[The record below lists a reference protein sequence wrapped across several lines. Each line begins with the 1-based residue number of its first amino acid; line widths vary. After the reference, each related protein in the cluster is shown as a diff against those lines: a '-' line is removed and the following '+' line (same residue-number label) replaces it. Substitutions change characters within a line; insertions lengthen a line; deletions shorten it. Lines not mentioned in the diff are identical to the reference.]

1 MAQDIITGGGA
12 VAPSSPASRDVGM
25 IQGGRFSPA
34 LREAREAR
42 FAELLAKAE
51 RAAGAK
57 PATQPNQPA
66 PGAKSITIEGVELA
80 TPALLKEI
88 NPALAKLLGEGGG
101 PHAMEARLQT
111 AQNVLIDVLNIVRE
125 HDAQTGGNDAVA
137 SMQSFEALS
146 PSAMQALLVEF
157 SKPPSTAPAALQP
170 AAKVAQWAAQGE
182 TEETLLENWLARGED
197 AQVNFSRI
205 YARFSRIDDMIAP
218 ADHPQFMHWYQHLDP
233 TTKAAFLLA
242 LLRGADTPLHMRFG
256 AAS

>member
-12 VAPSSPASRDVGM
+12 IAPSSPASRDVGM

-34 LREAREAR
+34 LREAREAH
-42 FAELLAKAE
+42 FAELIAKAE
-51 RAAGAK
+51 RAAGTK
-57 PATQPNQPA
+57 PATQPQPA
-66 PGAKSITIEGVELA
+66 PPGAKTVTIEGVELA

-101 PHAMEARLQT
+101 PHAMEARLMT
-111 AQNVLIDVLNIVRE
+111 AQNVLLDILRE
-125 HDAQTGGNDAVA
+125 VKNDDALHGTNNAAA
-137 SMQSFEALS
+137 SLQSFEALP
-146 PSAMQALLVEF
+146 PSAMQSLLIEF
-157 SKPPSTAPAALQP
+157 SKPPSTAPVALQP
-170 AAKVAQWAAQGE
+170 AAMVAQWAAQGE

-205 YARFSRIDDMIAP
+205 YARFSRIDARIQP
-218 ADHPQFMHWYQHLDP
+218 ADHPPFLFWYTHLDP

-242 LLRGADTPLHMRFG
+242 LLHGADTPLHMRFG